1 MIASDWFYD
10 QGKWYYLSTS
20 GAMKASTWVYDK
32 GEWYYVSSSGA
43 MLANDW
49 VKDNGKWYYL
59 ASSGKMLRNTY
70 TPDGYYLAT
79 QVPGNKNKK
88 SFSLKEEAFYLLSAT
103 SSFVLKPF
111 LC

>member
-1 MIASDWFYD
+1 MSYSVDDVVSNAFKKRMILDSFFAFNC
-10 QGKWYYLSTS
+10 S
-20 GAMKASTWVYDK
+20 GTMKVSTWVYDK

-70 TPDGYYLAT
+70 TPDGYY
-79 QVPGNKNKK
+79 VGN
-88 SFSLKEEAFYLLSAT
+88 LGAWQ
-103 SSFVLKPF
+103 
-111 LC
+111 